1 MSRPDVQAARRAATI
16 LIEQFKIAAPPVPVE
31 QIARRLGIKIQ
42 FAPFD
47 GDLSGMAF
55 IKDGVPIIG
64 VNSLHHPNRQRFTL
78 AHELAHIQLH
88 RPQIEAQVHVDNG
101 SLRRDALA
109 AEGVDPTEIE
119 ANAFASEI
127 LIPALLLKTALGGRT
142 IDLEDD
148 AMIAAL
154 AKKFKV
160 SEAAMRFRF
169 Q

>member
-1 MSRPDVQAARRAATI
+1 MNRPDVQGARRDATI
-16 LIEQFKIAAPPVPVE
+16 LIEQFKITAPPVPVE

-55 IKDGVPIIG
+55 YKDGIPIIG

-78 AHELAHIQLH
+78 AHELAHIRLH
-88 RPQIEAQVHVDNG
+88 RTQLEAEVHVDNG

-109 AEGVDPTEIE
+109 AEGVDSTEIE

-127 LIPALLLKTALGGRT
+127 LIPALLLRDALGSRT

-160 SEAAMRFRF
+160 SEVAMRFRF